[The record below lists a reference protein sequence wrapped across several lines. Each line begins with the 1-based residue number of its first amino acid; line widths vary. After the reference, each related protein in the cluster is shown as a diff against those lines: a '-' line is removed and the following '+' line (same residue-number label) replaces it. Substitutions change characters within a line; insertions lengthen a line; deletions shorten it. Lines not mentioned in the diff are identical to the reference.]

1 MNYILLEVF
10 LNRIVLALCAVL
22 LCSSFLFA
30 QTNTTS
36 LSGVVTDPMGAVVP
50 GVSVSI
56 SNAASGSAQRTQT
69 KAKGEFSF
77 EQIPPGT
84 YEVKLVAA
92 GFSQLVERVQLL
104 VSTPLSLA
112 FKLTVGTNEVVNVER
127 NLAELNTTDGTLGKA
142 SGLHRSSTS
151 RPELRSHTQQAITRL
166 QFAAVFP
173 SRTTTLALV

>member
-1 MNYILLEVF
+1 
-10 LNRIVLALCAVL
+10 
-22 LCSSFLFA
+22 
-30 QTNTTS
+30 
-36 LSGVVTDPMGAVVP
+36 MGAVVP

-112 FKLTVGTNEVVNVER
+112 FKLTVGTNEVVNVET